1 MDFKKEGFV
10 MKAIIL
16 TAGEGTRMRP
26 LTVTKPKTMLQVGGK
41 PILQY
46 NVESLRD
53 AGIDEITMVV
63 GYREEV
69 IKDHFKDGSDHGVN
83 INYVTQEERLGTAHA
98 IGSTKNLVDG
108 KFIILNGDI
117 IVDPELIEDLI
128 QKYTSENARSILV
141 LAEVDDPSSFGVVEI
156 DGDKITKIV
165 EKPAPGEAPS
175 NLINAG
181 IYIFDDHIFN
191 AIELTGKSQRGEYEI
206 TDSLQIQMNDGER
219 VLGLRSKNKWIDI
232 GRPWELLDVNEHF
245 LKDLKTDIQGEV
257 EDGAT
262 IHGPVFVGKNS
273 IVRSGSYIMGP
284 VFIGEN
290 CDIGPNSFLR
300 KYSCIGNNVSVG
312 NGVELKNS
320 IIMDNT
326 NVNHL
331 SYIGD
336 SIIGSNCNIAAG
348 TNIANLRFDN
358 GNVKIS
364 VKGDK
369 IDSGRRKMGV
379 VFGDGVKTGINSS
392 FNPGVKIGVNSRIGA
407 GAIISKDLESNK
419 ILIPRQEHY
428 ISDNN
433 MNP

>member
-1 MDFKKEGFV
+1 

-26 LTVTKPKTMLQVGGK
+26 LTVTKPKTMLQVVGK

-53 AGIDEITMVV
+53 AGIKDIILVV

-69 IKDHFKDGSDHGVN
+69 IREHFKDGSDHGVH
-83 INYVTQEERLGTAHA
+83 ITYVTQEERLGTAHA
-98 IGSTKNLVDG
+98 IGSTRDTVEG

-117 IVDPELIEDLI
+117 IVDPVLIKDLIE
-128 QKYTSENARSILV
+128 KYQSENARSVLV
-141 LAEVDDPSSFGVVEI
+141 LTEVDDPSSFGVVEL
-156 DGDKITKIV
+156 DGDRITNII
-165 EKPAPGEAPS
+165 EKPSPEKAPS

-181 IYIFDDHIFN
+181 IYLFDDQIFK
-191 AIELTGKSQRGEYEI
+191 AIDITKKSQRGEYEI
-206 TDSLQIQMNDGER
+206 TDSLQIQMENGDKI
-219 VLGLRSKNKWIDI
+219 LGLKSKNNWIDI

-245 LKDLKTDIQGEV
+245 LKDLKTDIQGKIEN
-257 EDGAT
+257 GT
-262 IHGPVFVGKNS
+262 IIHGPVFVGKNT
-273 IVRSGSYIMGP
+273 IIRSGSYIMGP
-284 VFIGEN
+284 VYIGEN
-290 CDIGPNSFLR
+290 CDIGPNTFLR
-300 KYSCIGNNVSVG
+300 KYTCLGNNVSVG
-312 NGVELKNS
+312 NAVEIKNS

-331 SYIGD
+331 SYVGD
-336 SIIGSNCNIAAG
+336 SIIGSECNIAAG

-358 GNVKIS
+358 GNVKIR

-379 VFGDGVKTGINSS
+379 IFGDGVKTGINSS

-407 GAIISKDLESNK
+407 GSIVSRDLESHK
-419 ILIPRQEHY
+419 VLIPLQEHH
-428 ISDNN
+428 IIDNN
-433 MNP
+433 R

>member
-1 MDFKKEGFV
+1 

-53 AGIDEITMVV
+53 AGINDITMVV

-69 IKDHFKDGSDHGVN
+69 IKNHFKDGSDYGVN

-98 IGSTKNLVDG
+98 IGSTRDCING

-117 IVDPELIEDLI
+117 IINPVLIEDLI
-128 QKYTSENARSILV
+128 KKYQSENARSVLV
-141 LAEVDDPSSFGVVEI
+141 LTEVDDPSSFGVVEI
-156 DGDKITKIV
+156 DGDKIINII

-181 IYIFDDHIFN
+181 IYLFDDQIFK
-191 AIELTGKSQRGEYEI
+191 AIEITGKSQRGEYEI
-206 TDSLQIQMNDGER
+206 TDSLQIQMENGEK
-219 VLGLRSKNKWIDI
+219 VLGLRSKNNWIDI

-245 LKDLKTDIQGEV
+245 LKDLKTDILGEV

-273 IVRSGSYIMGP
+273 IIRSGCYIIGP
-284 VFIGEN
+284 VYIGEN
-290 CDIGPNSFLR
+290 CDIGPNTFLR
-300 KYSCIGNNVSVG
+300 KHTSIGNNVSVG
-312 NGVELKNS
+312 NAVEIKNS

-331 SYIGD
+331 TYVGD
-336 SIIGSNCNIAAG
+336 SIIGSKCNIAAG
-348 TNIANLRFDN
+348 TNIANLRFDD
-358 GNVKIS
+358 GTVKIN

-392 FNPGVKIGVNSRIGA
+392 FNPGVKVGVNSRIGA
-407 GAIISKDLESNK
+407 GAIVSKDLESNK
-419 ILIPRQEHY
+419 VLIPRQEHD
-428 ISDNN
+428 IIANN
-433 MNP
+433 E

>member
-1 MDFKKEGFV
+1 

-53 AGIDEITMVV
+53 AGINDITMVV

-69 IKDHFKDGSDHGVN
+69 IKNHFKDGSDYGVN
-83 INYVTQEERLGTAHA
+83 INYITQEERLGTAHA
-98 IGSTKNLVDG
+98 IGSTRGHITG

-117 IVDPELIEDLI
+117 IVDPVLIEDLI
-128 QKYTSENARSILV
+128 KKYQSENARSLLV
-141 LAEVDDPSSFGVVEI
+141 LTEVDDPSSFGVVEI
-156 DGDKITKIV
+156 EGDKIINII
-165 EKPAPGEAPS
+165 EKPAPGETPS

-181 IYIFDDHIFN
+181 IYLFDDQIFK

-206 TDSLQIQMNDGER
+206 TDSLQIQMENGEK
-219 VLGLRSKNKWIDI
+219 VLGLRSKNNWIDI

-245 LKDLKTDIQGEV
+245 LKHLKTDIQGEV
-257 EDGAT
+257 ENGAT
-262 IHGPVFVGKNS
+262 IQGPVFVGKNS
-273 IVRSGSYIMGP
+273 IIRSGCYIIGP
-284 VFIGEN
+284 VYIGEN
-290 CDIGPNSFLR
+290 CDIGPNTFLR
-300 KYSCIGNNVSVG
+300 KHTCIGNNVSVG
-312 NGVELKNS
+312 NAVEIKNS

-331 SYIGD
+331 TYVGD
-336 SIIGSNCNIAAG
+336 SIIGSKCNIAAG

-358 GNVKIS
+358 GNVKIN

-392 FNPGVKIGVNSRIGA
+392 FNPGVKVGVNSRIGA
-407 GAIISKDLESNK
+407 GAIVSKDLESNK
-419 ILIPRQEHY
+419 VLIPRQEHE
-428 ISDNN
+428 IINN
-433 MNP
+433 NE